1 MQQQVQQISMDQLVV
16 LLALLL
22 CGLLAVLRRGRAPP
36 PPPSLAMHKIIDPAV
51 AHRALV
57 DNADAFSNRPPAR
70 LHVALAGRRGGQ
82 RNENLN
88 SVAHG
93 PHWRALRCNLTAETL
108 HPSRLGSLAPLQRE
122 AVQGLVADLSSAP
135 RGSREEVTEVHQH
148 LYGAVFS
155 VVARVC
161 FGDAVDEAHVRAM
174 RHVIQRF
181 QIAIG
186 LVKPFTSM
194 GSVMEKLVEWRRLRR
209 LFAIDVRLK
218 ELFLP
223 PIQARRR
230 GLQSARPRDDDG
242 RRPYVDSL
250 VDLRI
255 PDEDGGRRA
264 LRDDEMVQLISEFLG
279 AGTGTAVATLEWA
292 LAHLVDKPEMQE
304 KLRGEVDN
312 GEVSRAGAGMP
323 YLHAVVLETLRMH
336 PPLPV
341 IPRHVHA
348 DAVGVL
354 AGGMD
359 VPPPACDFYVNF
371 SAGDIGRDSKI
382 WKDPDEFLP
391 ERFLTG
397 GDGEGI
403 GPLPGPKQIRMMPFG
418 AGHRFCPGVGM
429 AMVNMKCFLAALV
442 REFEWAPP
450 TGTIAIDLTELD
462 SFFKVMKKPL
472 SARVTRRTKSI

>member
-1 MQQQVQQISMDQLVV
+1 MDQLLV

-22 CGLLAVLRRGRAPP
+22 CGLLAVFRRSRAPP
-36 PPPSLAMHKIIDPAV
+36 PPPSLVMHKISDPAV

-57 DNADAFSNRPPAR
+57 ENADAFSNRPPAR
-70 LHVALAGRRGGQ
+70 LHVAQAARRRGQ

-88 SVAHG
+88 TLPHG
-93 PHWRALRCNLTAETL
+93 PHWHALRRNLTAETL
-108 HPSRLGSLAPLQRE
+108 HPSRLAGLAPLQRE
-122 AVQGLVADLSSAP
+122 AVQGLIAALSSAP
-135 RGSREEVTEVHQH
+135 RGSPKEVTEVHQH

-155 VVARVC
+155 VVARLC
-161 FGDAVDEAHVRAM
+161 FGDVIDEDHVRAM

-181 QIAIG
+181 QLAIG
-186 LVKPFTSM
+186 LVKPFSAT
-194 GSVMEKLVEWRRLRR
+194 GSVMEKLVEWRWLRR

-223 PIQARRR
+223 PIEAWRRAVR
-230 GLQSARPRDDDG
+230 SPRPRDDNG
-242 RRPYVDSL
+242 RRPYVESL
-250 VDLRI
+250 VDLRV
-255 PDEDGGRRA
+255 PNEDGGRRA
-264 LRDDEMVQLISEFLG
+264 LRDDEMVRLISEFLG
-279 AGTGTAVATLEWA
+279 AGTGTVVASLEWA
-292 LAHLVDKPEMQE
+292 LAHLVNKPEAQE
-304 KLRGEVDN
+304 KLHGEVDD
-312 GEVSRAGAGMP
+312 GEVSRVGAGMP

-354 AGGMD
+354 VGGMV
-359 VPPPACDFYVNF
+359 VPPPAGDCYVNF

-397 GDGEGI
+397 GDGEGV

-418 AGHRFCPGVGM
+418 VGHRFCPGVGM

-450 TGTIAIDLTELD
+450 TGTATVDLAELD

-472 SARVTRRTKSI
+472 SACVTRHAKSI

>member
-1 MQQQVQQISMDQLVV
+1 MDQLLVV
-16 LLALLL
+16 LALLL
-22 CGLLAVLRRGRAPP
+22 CGLLAVLRRGRGRAPP
-36 PPPSLAMHKIIDPAV
+36 PPPSLAMHKITDPAV

-57 DNADAFSNRPPAR
+57 ENADAFSNRPPAR

-82 RNENLN
+82 RSENLN

-108 HPSRLGSLAPLQRE
+108 HPSRLGGLAPLQRE
-122 AVQGLVADLSSAP
+122 AVRGLVAALSSAP
-135 RGSREEVTEVHQH
+135 RGSREEVAEVHQH

-155 VVARVC
+155 VVARLC

-186 LVKPFTSM
+186 LVKPFSAM

-223 PIQARRR
+223 PIEARRR
-230 GLQSARPRDDDG
+230 GAPSPSRPRDDDG

-264 LRDDEMVQLISEFLG
+264 LRDDEMVHLISEFLG

-292 LAHLVDKPEMQE
+292 LAHLVDKPEVQE
-304 KLRGEVDN
+304 KLRGEVDD
-312 GEVSRAGAGMP
+312 GEVSRVGTGMP
-323 YLHAVVLETLRMH
+323 YLHAVVLEALRMH

-348 DAVGVL
+348 DAVEVL

-359 VPPPACDFYVNF
+359 VRPPAGDIYVNF

-382 WKDPDEFLP
+382 WSDPDEFRP
-391 ERFLTG
+391 ERFLPG
-397 GDGEGI
+397 GDGEGV

-418 AGHRFCPGVGM
+418 VGHRFCPGVGM
-429 AMVNMKCFLAALV
+429 AMVNMKCFLAVLV

-450 TGTIAIDLTELD
+450 TGTGTVDLTELD

>member
-1 MQQQVQQISMDQLVV
+1 MPVWSRRFGRGMQQQVQQISMDQLVV

-93 PHWRALRCNLTAETL
+93 PHW
-108 HPSRLGSLAPLQRE
+108 
-122 AVQGLVADLSSAP
+122 
-135 RGSREEVTEVHQH
+135 
-148 LYGAVFS
+148 
-155 VVARVC
+155 
-161 FGDAVDEAHVRAM
+161 
-174 RHVIQRF
+174 
-181 QIAIG
+181 
-186 LVKPFTSM
+186 
-194 GSVMEKLVEWRRLRR
+194 
-209 LFAIDVRLK
+209 
-218 ELFLP
+218 
-223 PIQARRR
+223 
-230 GLQSARPRDDDG
+230 
-242 RRPYVDSL
+242 
-250 VDLRI
+250 
-255 PDEDGGRRA
+255 RA

-462 SFFKVMKKPL
+462 SFFKM
-472 SARVTRRTKSI
+472 SCREQRRMLDVRGGRAHFSEALMATLLRLDAVPGHDPVGGIHRGGGEEE